1 MKHLLNN
8 LSNEEKNSIRE
19 QHEGGIS
26 LDTSKFKKLL
36 ESQLGNVKPLV
47 SERVGTT
54 DGGSLPIP
62 PVTTGGGSIKTTS
75 TNKPPITNVP
85 KDKEGRP
92 AGSCWYGFNST
103 SKMFTEGP
111 CKGIAGKDFTTQ
123 CKPKRPNCS
132 MPGGSEGGGSISST
146 TGSTMVNYDK
156 LNPCKP
162 GDEGRLVK
170 QGNLF
175 ALSDGKPFCKIIS
188 TAPSRQSAPPVRPTN
203 I

>member
-54 DGGSLPIP
+54 GGGSLS
-62 PVTTGGGSIKTTS
+62 VSGGSINTTS
-75 TNKPPITNVP
+75 NKPPITNVP
-85 KDKEGRP
+85 KDKEGRS

-132 MPGGSEGGGSISST
+132 MPGGSQGGGSISST
-146 TGSTMVNYDK
+146 TGGTMFNYDK

-162 GDEGRLVK
+162 GDKGTLVK
-170 QGNLF
+170 QGNIF
-175 ALSDGKPFCKIIS
+175 ALSDGKPYCKIIS
-188 TAPSRQSAPPVRPTN
+188 TAPSRQSAPPTRPSN